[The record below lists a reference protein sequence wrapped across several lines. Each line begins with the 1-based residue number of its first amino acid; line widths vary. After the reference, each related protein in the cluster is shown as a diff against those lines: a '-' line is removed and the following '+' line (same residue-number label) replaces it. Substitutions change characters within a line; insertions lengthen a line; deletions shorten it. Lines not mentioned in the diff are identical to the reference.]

1 MKFEG
6 KINYP
11 CYEDENGNIITV
23 IEHPEEKN
31 IFLVARL
38 SKEGDIEHIEAFE
51 NAETAEDMLHDFC
64 KNEDYQLV
72 EKQKLGYAFS
82 W

>member
-6 KINYP
+6 KIEYP

-23 IEHPEEKN
+23 IEDPEEEN
-31 IFLVARL
+31 IFLVVRL
-38 SKEGDIEHIEAFE
+38 SKEGDVEHLEGFE
-51 NAETAEDMLHDFC
+51 SAENAEDMLHDFC
-64 KNEDYQLV
+64 KNEGYQSV
-72 EKQKLGYAFS
+72 KKQKLGYAFA